1 MGARCGGRREGVG
14 KHVFE
19 RLGRWEGRRTSLR
32 AVQLRS
38 ERVPDA
44 GRAWGSGGRA
54 SRATSASHSHHNA
67 QTLKNTKNLSEGS
80 PRARAQ
86 TLSLPGRL
94 RFLPFRARLFVA
106 AHQEHGLG
114 HAAERTRDA
123 LRKASGIGCEADA
136 RFLRM
141 TGLTQE
147 SCVRI
152 LEEIKGYYSCRRR
165 RRAATCLGLL
175 VPACSSK

>member
-44 GRAWGSGGRA
+44 GCAWDSGGRA

-114 HAAERTRDA
+114 HAAERTRGV
-123 LRKASGIGCEADA
+123 LELASGIGCEAYV
-136 RFLRM
+136 RISR
-141 TGLTQE
+141 TRGLT
-147 SCVRI
+147 CHYHVKI
-152 LEEIKGYYSCRRR
+152 LEELIRERRPQPPLSPEYSRS
-165 RRAATCLGLL
+165 GES
-175 VPACSSK
+175 V